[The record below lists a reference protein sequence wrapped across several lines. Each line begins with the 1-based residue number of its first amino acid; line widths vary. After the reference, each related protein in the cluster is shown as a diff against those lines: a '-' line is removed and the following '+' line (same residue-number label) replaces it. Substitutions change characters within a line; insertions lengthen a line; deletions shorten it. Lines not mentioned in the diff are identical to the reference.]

1 MRLVTPPQS
10 RQEEGTHHSQP
21 LTSLLSHPHPHSTS
35 AGLGLYLPLHW
46 QNSTHETLGAIIA
59 SLHKI
64 TSSFP
69 FPPGSSHTTELQP
82 HSSLSCGA
90 APSNSHTW
98 QPAGPLAF
106 LQQCSVCNHPLLHTS
121 YQRPAL
127 CQWDFGSRAHWGSHT
142 TLSKAHLPLAS
153 VGNTQR
159 AGPVLTQLR
168 SGTGAL
174 RHHILCPPWTC
185 CILLQAQGLT
195 RATLGSCCS
204 QKLSFWCWFWGDL
217 TPPVHPTLCPP
228 FPNPP
233 QPARPPVSRASHLCS
248 SRGGR

>member
-35 AGLGLYLPLHW
+35 AGFGLYLPLHW
-46 QNSTHETLGAIIA
+46 QNSTHETLGAIIP

-106 LQQCSVCNHPLLHTS
+106 LQQCPVCNHPLLHTS
-121 YQRPAL
+121 HQRPAL
-127 CQWDFGSRAHWGSHT
+127 CQSGILG
-142 TLSKAHLPLAS
+142 
-153 VGNTQR
+153 
-159 AGPVLTQLR
+159 AGL
-168 SGTGAL
+168 TGAL
-174 RHHILCPPWTC
+174 IQHCLRHIFPWSLWVTHR
-185 CILLQAQGLT
+185 GL
-195 RATLGSCCS
+195 GHCS
-204 QKLSFWCWFWGDL
+204 
-217 TPPVHPTLCPP
+217 
-228 FPNPP
+228 
-233 QPARPPVSRASHLCS
+233 LCS
-248 SRGGR
+248 GVRQEPSDTTFCAHHGHAVSSSKPKA